1 MTSWEMVSAV
11 YGPLPAMVRVSAQAN
26 VLHHLDKME
35 REGRITRRFPDLW
48 ALVPRG
54 AATAASTRL

>member
-1 MTSWEMVSAV
+1 
-11 YGPLPAMVRVSAQAN
+11 LPAMVRVSAQAN

-54 AATAASTRL
+54 AATATSIRL